1 LSRTLTVGKFLEN
14 NGESLGLE
22 DIGDGVG
29 LESVIPNS
37 DVSSPG
43 LALAGYVDRFVA
55 ERLQVLGETEITYLV
70 SLQPADRLRI
80 LEKFFTFPMPAVI
93 ITKNQ
98 EPSIELRTAAARAA
112 IPLLRTRLKTAEFY
126 RRIKPVL
133 EGEFAETTTLHG
145 SLADVFGV
153 GLFFTGKSGIGKSE
167 CVLDLVERGHRLVA
181 DDLVIATRR
190 GNDVL
195 IGKGHEMQRHHMEIR
210 GVGLIDIPSIF
221 GIRAVRQQK
230 RIEVVVRLE
239 EWDQNAVV
247 DRTGLDT
254 ATTPILG
261 VEIPLITVP
270 LNPGK
275 NITVIAEVIALNHLL
290 RYSGIN
296 PAEVFNKRLIG
307 RMRQAAAGNVKEYLQ
322 EDDE

>member
-1 LSRTLTVGKFLEN
+1 LKRQLTVGSFLEG
-14 NGESLGLE
+14 NGESLSLK
-22 DIGDGVG
+22 DIGEGVG
-29 LESVIPNS
+29 LETVIPNA

-70 SLQPADRLRI
+70 SLPKKERIRI
-80 LEKFFTFPMPAVI
+80 LSSFFNFPMPAVI
-93 ITKNQ
+93 ITKGQ
-98 EPSIELRTAAARAA
+98 SPPPELKSAAAKAGIA
-112 IPLLRTRLKTAEFY
+112 LLRTQLKTAEFY

-133 EGEFAETTTLHG
+133 EGEFAVSTTLHG

-181 DDLVIATRR
+181 DDLVIAQRR

-195 IGKGHEMQRHHMEIR
+195 IGRGHELQRHHMEIR

-239 EWDQNAVV
+239 EWDQKAFV
-247 DRTGLDT
+247 DRTGLDAT
-254 ATTPILG
+254 TTPILG

-296 PAEVFNKRLIG
+296 PAKAFNDRLIG
-307 RMRQAAAGNVKEYLQ
+307 RMKQAAAGNVREYLQ